1 MLRLILAVFQGE
13 DGFPGFKGDMGLKG
27 DRVSSISSAPGLE
40 SFLVPV
46 SLGGGVILDLWLVS
60 TGGVW
65 NAGATWR
72 GWS

>member
-1 MLRLILAVFQGE
+1 MLKLTLAVFQGE

-27 DRVSSISSAPGLE
+27 DRVSSISPPGLE
-40 SFLVPV
+40 SLLVPV
-46 SLGGGVILDLWLVS
+46 SLGGALILDLWLVP

-65 NAGATWR
+65 NARATWR